1 MWNRLKSAMQKNLAV
16 TINYAEVER
25 LLDVDNFID
34 YIMLNVYSNTG
45 DWPHNN
51 WRAARERVPLAS
63 GNSFLGT
70 QSGHSATTAEMLL
83 VTT

>member
-16 TINYAEVER
+16 TSNYAEVER

-51 WRAARERVPLAS
+51 WRAARERVPGGKWKFIPWDAC
-63 GNSFLGT
+63 
-70 QSGHSATTAEMLL
+70 LL
-83 VTT
+83 YTSDAADE

>member
-16 TINYAEVER
+16 TSNYAEVER
-25 LLDVDNFID
+25 CSCRQLRD

-51 WRAARERVPLAS
+51 WRAARERVPGGKVEIHS
-63 GNSFLGT
+63 LGRRVVIR
-70 QSGHSATTAEMLL
+70 QQRPKCYW
-83 VTT
+83 